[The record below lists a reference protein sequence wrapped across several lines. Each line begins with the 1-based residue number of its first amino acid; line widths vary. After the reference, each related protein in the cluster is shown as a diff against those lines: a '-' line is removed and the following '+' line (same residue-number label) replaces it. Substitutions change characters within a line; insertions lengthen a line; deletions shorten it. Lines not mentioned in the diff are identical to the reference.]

1 MFQHTKVEVW
11 GKLVGKSLHVLFKE
25 YPSLQKDQ
33 LWLTWKKGERD
44 EKNIERKK
52 KRDSEKKEKMEAK
65 KKIIMKRRK

>member
-1 MFQHTKVEVW
+1 MQ
-11 GKLVGKSLHVLFKE
+11 VLFKE